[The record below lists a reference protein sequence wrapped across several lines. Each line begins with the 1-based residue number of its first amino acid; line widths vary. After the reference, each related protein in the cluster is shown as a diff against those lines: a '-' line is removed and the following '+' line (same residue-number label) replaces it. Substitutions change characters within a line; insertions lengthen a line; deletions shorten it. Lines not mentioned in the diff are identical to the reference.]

1 MNTMSDDRRAAPRR
15 RVEGHPGGNSN
26 MPRPS
31 RSRLALSLAL
41 ALAFAGSAGAADDP
55 AAVQQRLKEAFAQ
68 GTAEEIR
75 VDALTAAAGVADE
88 KVVELVADA
97 LRDRNLAVRRAA
109 IDALAV
115 TDSPRALKALQ
126 DLYRRDE
133 KLRKD
138 EDTFVALLRA
148 IGRKGDPS
156 SVAVLTD
163 DVFDHITLRT
173 ARARINGLGLI
184 RTDDSLEAVF
194 KLTTLAGGGGRRG
207 RSDRG
212 NSGTGVDPDFR
223 LTIAVLTGQDLG
235 PARADG
241 ASWWQDNKRKF
252 KVAKERPDLPAQFV
266 TQWEKYWGEKW
277 YADRP
282 PPPPPR
288 IGPPFIVVP
297 DASAEDVDLGV
308 AAIRTAFASGGTPL
322 ERIDAIMTGAGLG
335 HPEIVAAI
343 AKGLTDKDD
352 AVRLAAI
359 DALGWMSNPEA
370 LKQLHRLYHRDE
382 ELREDEVLFARLLQ
396 AIGRH
401 GSSSSVE
408 VLKDDPFDHLT
419 MASGKARILGLARIR
434 DTKSVEGLIKG
445 MQLGGGDPRGG
456 RSGSPRFMDDFRL
469 ALVVLTGQ
477 DLGTSK
483 EAWISWWRDAGKDFR
498 VAAARPALPAELEA
512 AWVAYWNED

>member
-1 MNTMSDDRRAAPRR
+1 
-15 RVEGHPGGNSN
+15 
-26 MPRPS
+26 MPRTG
-31 RSRLALSLAL
+31 RSRLAVSLAL
-41 ALAFAGSAGAADDP
+41 SLAFAGSAGAAADP
-55 AAVQQRLKEAFAQ
+55 AAVQQQMKEAFAQ
-68 GTAEEIR
+68 GTAEELR
-75 VDALTAAAGVADE
+75 VDALTAAAGVADD
-88 KVVELVADA
+88 KVVDLVADA
-97 LRDRNLAVRRAA
+97 LRDKNLAVRRAA

-156 SVAVLTD
+156 SVTVLTD

-184 RTDDSLEAVF
+184 RNEDSLEAVF

-212 NSGTGVDPDFR
+212 NSGTGADPDFR
-223 LTIAVLTGQDLG
+223 LTIAVLTGKDLG
-235 PARADG
+235 PARDDWG
-241 ASWWQDNKRKF
+241 SWWRDNKRTF
-252 KVAKERPDLPAQFV
+252 KVSKERPDLPAQFV
-266 TQWEKYWGEKW
+266 TQWEKYWGERW

-288 IGPPFIVVP
+288 IGPPFVVVP

-308 AAIRTAFASGGTPL
+308 DALKKAFAQGGTSQ
-322 ERIDAIMTGAGLG
+322 ERIGAIMSGAGLG
-335 HPEIVAAI
+335 HAEIVSAI
-343 AKGLTDKDD
+343 ARGLTDRDD

-382 ELREDEVLFARLLQ
+382 ELRADEVLFARLLQ

-401 GSSSSVE
+401 GSTSSIA
-408 VLKDDPFDHLT
+408 VLEDDPFDHLT
-419 MASGKARILGLARIR
+419 IASGRARILGLARIR
-434 DTKSVEGLIKG
+434 DAKSVEGLIKG

-456 RSGSPRFMDDFRL
+456 RSGSPRFMDDFRV
-469 ALVVLTGQ
+469 ALVALTGK

-483 EAWISWWRDAGKDFR
+483 EAWISWWRDERKNFA
-498 VAAARPALPAELEA
+498 VAPARAPLPADLEA
-512 AWVAYWNED
+512 AWVAYWNEE

>member
-1 MNTMSDDRRAAPRR
+1 MPRR
-15 RVEGHPGGNSN
+15 
-26 MPRPS
+26 S
-31 RSRLALSLAL
+31 RTRLAVSLLL

-55 AAVQQRLKEAFAQ
+55 AAVAQELKTAFAQ

-75 VDALTAAAGVADE
+75 VDALSAAAGVADE
-88 KVVELVADA
+88 KVVDLVADA

-109 IDALAV
+109 IESLGK

-138 EDTFVALLRA
+138 EETFVALLRA
-148 IGRKGDPS
+148 IGAKGDPS
-156 SVAVLTD
+156 SVEVLTD

-173 ARARINGLGLI
+173 ARARINGLGRI
-184 RTDDSLEAVF
+184 RTDDSLEALF
-194 KLTTLAGGGGRRG
+194 KLTTLSGGGGRRQ

-212 NSGTGVDPDFR
+212 GSGTVVDPDFR
-223 LTIAVLTGQDLG
+223 LTIAVLTGKDLG
-235 PARADG
+235 PARADW

-252 KVAKERPDLPAQFV
+252 KVAKDRPDLPAPLV
-266 TQWEKYWGEKW
+266 AQWEKYWGEKW

-288 IGPPFIVVP
+288 IGPPFVVVP
-297 DASAEDVDLGV
+297 DAAPDDVDRAV
-308 AAIRTAFASGGTPL
+308 AEIKEAFASRATPQ
-322 ERIDAIMTGAGLG
+322 EKIDAIMTGAGLG
-335 HPEIVAAI
+335 HPEIVAAV
-343 AKGLTDKDD
+343 AKGLTDNDD

-359 DALGWMSNPEA
+359 DALGWMPNPEA
-370 LKQLHRLYHRDE
+370 LKQLHRLYQRDK

-401 GSSSSVE
+401 ASVSSIE

-419 MASGKARILGLARIR
+419 LASGKARILGLARIR
-434 DTKSVEGLIKG
+434 DTKCLEALMKG

-456 RSGSPRFMDDFRL
+456 RSGAPRFMDDFRL
-469 ALVVLTGQ
+469 ALVALTGQ
-477 DLGTSK
+477 DFGTSK
-483 EAWISWWRDAGKDFR
+483 EAWLGWWRDEGKGFK
-498 VAAARPALPAELEA
+498 VAAARPPLPAALEA
-512 AWVAYWNED
+512 EWVAYWSEE